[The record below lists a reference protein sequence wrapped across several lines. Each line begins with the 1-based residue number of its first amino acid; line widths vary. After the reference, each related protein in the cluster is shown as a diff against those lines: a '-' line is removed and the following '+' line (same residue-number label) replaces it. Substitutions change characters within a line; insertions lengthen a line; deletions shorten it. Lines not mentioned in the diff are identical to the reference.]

1 MVDQDGDGMNWQW
14 AYDAGLTVYEGLGVM
29 NSQSYINYYGALTP
43 DNWLITPEF
52 VAGDAITFYMMGQ
65 DPSCAA
71 EPIGVYVSMDGG
83 ATWGDELG
91 YFVGTGTYVQQ
102 TVDTSDYAGLNIK
115 VAFRHYDVTDM
126 FSVNIDAVEIVGG
139 GVVPP
144 TPPTP
149 TPVPPT
155 DTPEPPTET
164 PVPPTDTPEPIITP
178 NPDDVIF
185 TVPTVYG
192 MPGDTIQVPV
202 TVEGEFQVHSMQVRL
217 MYDPSVLTFVSVE
230 HGGAEMFGSATVIC
244 ENAIDDQGA
253 SVRLGVFSI
262 TEAMTTEGT
271 LFTATFTI
279 NEGVEEGTVA
289 PLTIDRD
296 HFEFCYMPLDGDTLD
311 YPAFFYDG
319 AVVVSSVT
327 PEPPTDEPI
336 TDEPITDEPITDEPT
351 PTPTDEPQP
360 PVTGTI
366 ALVGVGIAAVLA
378 GAGVVLFRKKED

>member
-1 MVDQDGDGMNWQW
+1 
-14 AYDAGLTVYEGLGVM
+14 
-29 NSQSYINYYGALTP
+29 
-43 DNWLITPEF
+43 
-52 VAGDAITFYMMGQ
+52 
-65 DPSCAA
+65 
-71 EPIGVYVSMDGG
+71 MDGG

-91 YFVGTGTYVQQ
+91 YFVGTGSYVQQ

-126 FSVNIDAVEIVGG
+126 FSVNIDAVEIVDG
-139 GVVPP
+139 GVTPPP
-144 TPPTP
+144 T

-155 DTPEPPTET
+155 DTPEPPTDT
-164 PVPPTDTPEPIITP
+164 PVPPTDTPEPPTDTPEPINTP
-178 NPDDVIF
+178 NPDDIIF

-202 TVEGEFQVHSMQVRL
+202 TVEGVFQVHAMQVRL
-217 MYDPSVLTFVSVE
+217 MYDPSVLTFVGVE
-230 HGGAEMFGSATVIC
+230 HGGTDMFGTATVLC
-244 ENAIDDQGA
+244 ENRIDEQGA
-253 SVRLGVFSI
+253 SVRLGVFSAI
-262 TEAMTTEGT
+262 DAITTEGT

-289 PLTIDRD
+289 PLAIDRD
-296 HFEFCYMPLDGDTLD
+296 HFEFSYMPLDGESVD

-319 AVVVSSVT
+319 AVVIGTEPIT

-336 TDEPITDEPITDEPT
+336 TDEPT
-351 PTPTDEPQP
+351 PVPTDEPQP